1 MKTADVHKIISKNM
15 LADGYSI
22 LFDLEKSHGPYFVDQ
37 ITGREYLDF
46 FTFFASNAVGYN
58 HPKLKD
64 PAFLEKLTLSAIH
77 KPSNSDIYT
86 TLMAEFV
93 EKFNQV
99 VMPAS
104 MPHLFLVSG
113 GALAVE
119 NALKT
124 AFDWKVRKNLG
135 RLKNT
140 PTNEIGLIHGLG
152 SKVIHFKE
160 AFHGRSGYTLSLTN
174 TSDPRKHM
182 YFPKFDWPR
191 IINPKLSFPTTD
203 QVIEEVKKIEE
214 IALSQIEMALNQYP
228 GDIAALILEPIQG
241 EGGDNYFRPEFIQA
255 LRQLADKHEFLLI
268 FDEIQSGIGITG
280 KMWAYEHY
288 GVEPD
293 VIAFGKKSHVCGI
306 IANKRVDEVE
316 NNVFNESSRI
326 NSTFGGNLVDMVRAT
341 RILEIIEDEK
351 LVDHT
356 AKVGEV
362 MLDGL
367 DSISAESKEVVSNV
381 RGKGLMIAF
390 DLPNQDKRDV
400 MLDSMFDNGLL
411 AMKSG
416 DHSIRFRG
424 MLDTPKEAVD
434 QALEIVAK
442 SIPRK

>member
-1 MKTADVHKIISKNM
+1 
-15 LADGYSI
+15 
-22 LFDLEKSHGPYFVDQ
+22 
-37 ITGREYLDF
+37 
-46 FTFFASNAVGYN
+46 
-58 HPKLKD
+58 
-64 PAFLEKLTLSAIH
+64 
-77 KPSNSDIYT
+77 
-86 TLMAEFV
+86 
-93 EKFNQV
+93 
-99 VMPAS
+99 
-104 MPHLFLVSG
+104 
-113 GALAVE
+113 
-119 NALKT
+119 
-124 AFDWKVRKNLG
+124 
-135 RLKNT
+135 
-140 PTNEIGLIHGLG
+140 
-152 SKVIHFKE
+152 
-160 AFHGRSGYTLSLTN
+160 
-174 TSDPRKHM
+174 
-182 YFPKFDWPR
+182 
-191 IINPKLSFPTTD
+191 LSFPTTD

-293 VIAFGKKSHVCGI
+293 IIAFGKKSHVCGI
-306 IANKRVDEVE
+306 IANKRIDEVE
-316 NNVFNESSRI
+316 NNVFTESSRI